1 MSILLIFFNVLNA
14 HELEEVIFMTIQW
27 FPGHMAKAR
36 RQVSESLKL
45 VDIVF
50 ELVDARLP
58 LSSRNP
64 MIDEVIHQKPRLLI
78 LNKQDMAD
86 EQETRRWIQYFD
98 ERGFKAVAINSLEG
112 KGLQAVTK
120 AAQEILAEKWARM
133 KSRGMKPRA
142 IRAMI
147 VGIPNV
153 GKSTLINRLAKKNLA
168 KTGNMPGVTKAQQ
181 WIKVGKEI
189 ELLDTPGILWPKFED
204 QEVGY
209 KLALTGAI
217 KDTITNMEDL
227 AVYGLNFLAKH
238 YPSRMEERY
247 GITTVAEDLVVTFDQ
262 IGKLRR
268 TFGQGGEIDYDQVS
282 VLVVRD
288 IRDQHLGKVTFD
300 FVSEQIEKEK
310 LEKLI
315 ELENEERRKK
325 NEEMRRQK
333 KLEQQ

>member
-1 MSILLIFFNVLNA
+1 
-14 HELEEVIFMTIQW
+14 MTIQW

-36 RQVSESLKL
+36 REVSEKLKL
-45 VDIVF
+45 VDIIF

-64 MIDEVIHQKPRLLI
+64 MIDQVINQKPRLLI

-86 EQETRRWIQYFD
+86 EAETRKWLAYFE
-98 ERGFKAVAINSLEG
+98 ERGHKAVAINSLEG
-112 KGLQAVTK
+112 KGLQVVTK
-120 AAQEILAEKWARM
+120 AAQDILADKWARM
-133 KSRGMKPRA
+133 KMKGMKPRA

-153 GKSTLINRLAKKNLA
+153 GKSTLINRLAKKNIA
-168 KTGNMPGVTKAQQ
+168 KTGNTPGVTKAQQ
-181 WIKVGKEI
+181 WIKVGKEL

-227 AVYGLNFLAKH
+227 AVYGLRFLATH
-238 YPSRMEERY
+238 YPKRMEERY
-247 GITTVAEDLVVTFDQ
+247 QIGFVHEELVETFDH

-268 TFGQGGEIDYDQVS
+268 VFGPGGEIDYDQVAE
-282 VLVVRD
+282 LIVRD
-288 IRDQHLGKVTFD
+288 IRSQHLGKLTFD
-300 FVSEQIEKEK
+300 FVDEQLEKE
-310 LEKLI
+310 
-315 ELENEERRKK
+315 NT
-325 NEEMRRQK
+325 
-333 KLEQQ
+333 EQ

>member
-1 MSILLIFFNVLNA
+1 MRVISSFFRVEGKASKWNILL
-14 HELEEVIFMTIQW
+14 EVHIMTIQW

-36 RQVSESLKL
+36 RQVSESLKM
-45 VDIVF
+45 VDIIF

-58 LSSRNP
+58 ISSRNP

-86 EQETRRWIQYFD
+86 EHQTRRWIQYFD
-98 ERGFKAVAINSLEG
+98 ERGHKAVAINSLEG

-120 AAQEILAEKWARM
+120 AAQEILEEKWARM

-217 KDTITNMEDL
+217 KDSIMNMEDL
-227 AVYGLNFLAKH
+227 AVFGLQFLSSR
-238 YPSRMEERY
+238 YPKRMQERY
-247 GITTVAEDLVVTFDQ
+247 GIAEVDEKLVVTFDH

-268 TFGQGGEIDYDQVS
+268 VFAQGGEIDYDQVA
-282 VLVVRD
+282 LLIVRD
-288 IRDQHLGKVTFD
+288 IRNQNLGKLTFD
-300 FVSEQIEKEK
+300 YTDEQIEKEQQ
-310 LEKLI
+310 EA
-315 ELENEERRKK
+315 NE
-325 NEEMRRQK
+325 Q
-333 KLEQQ
+333 